1 MSFDTYETSTERGQP
16 LVLYQFVM
24 GNTTWRYTS
33 ADEVITASSNQW
45 LPVAIT
51 HDEIS
56 QTGEPLNEML
66 TINASSTI
74 GPAQLFMNA
83 VPPRGVMVTIFEK
96 HELDPEVQVI
106 YVGEVSQ
113 VGFPLPGVAKIRC
126 ETISAS
132 MGREGLRL
140 AWQRSCP
147 YAVYDPT
154 TCKLSMSAQARTF
167 TILVV
172 TGNVMTVEF
181 DATIA
186 AGVLNDGFL
195 EWTNPLRG
203 IEYLSIDTQTI
214 GVSGTLGTLS
224 INGNPSDVV
233 IGATGKAYPTCAL
246 TPAACQ
252 AFGNYDNYGGH
263 VDMPGKSPFDGL
275 DSPFF

>member
-1 MSFDTYETSTERGQP
+1 MSFENFEVSTDLGRP
-16 LVLYQFVM
+16 IVLYQFTM

-33 ADEVITASSNQW
+33 ADEVITASTHQW
-45 LPVAIT
+45 LPVAIS

-74 GPAQLFMNA
+74 GPAQLFMSA
-83 VPPRGVMVTIFEK
+83 VPPRGVMITIFEK
-96 HELDPEVQVI
+96 HDPDPEVQVV
-106 YVGEVSQ
+106 YVGEVAQ

-126 ETISAS
+126 ETISSS

-154 TCKLSMSAQARTF
+154 TCKLNMPAQARNFTF
-167 TILVV
+167 LNVQGNTI
-172 TGNVMTVEF
+172 TVEF
-181 DATIA
+181 EATVA
-186 AGVLNDGFL
+186 DGLLNDGFL

-214 GVSGTLGTLS
+214 DVSGTIGTMS
-224 INGNPSDVV
+224 INGDPSDVV
-233 IGATGKAYPTCAL
+233 IGVTGKAYPTCAL